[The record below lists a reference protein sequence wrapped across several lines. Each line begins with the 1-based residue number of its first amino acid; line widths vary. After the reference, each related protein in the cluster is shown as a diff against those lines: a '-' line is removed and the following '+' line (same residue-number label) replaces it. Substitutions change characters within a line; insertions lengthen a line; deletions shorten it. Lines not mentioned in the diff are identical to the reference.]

1 MGRKRRKPRPPI
13 LTTAPQEEDF
23 NRPFRAAR
31 EKLREAVTRPAPAP
45 LSPALP
51 LKEGGGQRDT
61 LRTGFTPPSLKGEG
75 DGLGQAGLIRKIS
88 RQATDATDEQARR
101 ERALFLSEMVDV
113 TPLAKD
119 PRGRVDKPRGPRRVS
134 ACQGL
139 DALDELRDLVEG
151 RGAFSIQCTD
161 EYMEGVAPGVD
172 HRLARR
178 LHHGDFAVQAQ
189 CDLHGH
195 TVEEAKDAVQRFVT
209 QAYTAGQRCVRVI
222 HGRGRN
228 SRDNRP
234 VLKEQ
239 VQLWLSHG
247 RLSRLVLAFATA
259 PATDGGAGAVYVLL
273 RRASR

>member
-1 MGRKRRKPRPPI
+1 MGRKRRKSRPPI
-13 LTTAPQEEDF
+13 LPTAPQEEDF
-23 NRPFRAAR
+23 NRPFSEIR
-31 EKLREAVTRPAPAP
+31 EKLREVGTQPAIRAPASKAASVP
-45 LSPALP
+45 
-51 LKEGGGQRDT
+51 QRQT
-61 LRTGFTPPSLKGEG
+61 SAP
-75 DGLGQAGLIRKIS
+75 IR
-88 RQATDATDEQARR
+88 RQAPVPADERTRR
-101 ERALFLSEMVDV
+101 ERALFLSEMTGV
-113 TPLAKD
+113 TPLPKD
-119 PRGRVDKPRGPRRVS
+119 PRGHVDKPRPQRRVS
-134 ACQGL
+134 AYPEP
-139 DALDELRDLVEG
+139 DALDELRDLVAG

-172 HRLARR
+172 HRLAQR

-195 TVEEAKDAVQRFVT
+195 TVDEAKDVVQRFVT

-273 RRASR
+273 RRASRQRQPNG